1 MNIKNKKIL
10 SKCKM
15 VVVRI
20 INGNPIVCGC
30 CNMCTELLKKYKL
43 KNTTI

>member
-1 MNIKNKKIL
+1 
-10 SKCKM
+10 M

-43 KNTTI
+43 KIQQFK